1 MIPEPNLPPP
11 PFSISISN
19 RLPDFRASA
28 FSPLSRPTSPLQASQ
43 LTYKLCF
50 RVNFPGN
57 AEFSKLRYSITPQ
70 LPSRPILG
78 RLAIFYLQGSPWFS
92 PILHGWKGE
101 ALDKLVVVVP
111 VAVKIRFNQ
120 RKREREQEFNRSTSR
135 FLLLLLPSCCTI
147 ARQRLAARR
156 GRDRRRYV
164 FDMAGWI
171 HNRATLAT
179 FGECSASEGIFHR
192 TGRLPR
198 GIYDRS

>member
-120 RKREREQEFNRSTSR
+120 RKRERERARIQSFDFSVSPPPSS
-135 FLLLLLPSCCTI
+135 FLLYNSSSEV
-147 ARQRLAARR
+147 
-156 GRDRRRYV
+156 GRTPWKR
-164 FDMAGWI
+164 
-171 HNRATLAT
+171 
-179 FGECSASEGIFHR
+179 
-192 TGRLPR
+192 
-198 GIYDRS
+198 